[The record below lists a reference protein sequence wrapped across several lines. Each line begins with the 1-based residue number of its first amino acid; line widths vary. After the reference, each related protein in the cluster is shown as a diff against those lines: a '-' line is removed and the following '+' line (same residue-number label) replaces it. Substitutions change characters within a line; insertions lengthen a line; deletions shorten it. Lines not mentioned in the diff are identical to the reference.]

1 MRLIV
6 TKNYEEMSK
15 VAAKQMAE
23 DIKRNPEIVLGLA
36 TGGTPVGM
44 YKELIRMYNEGE
56 LDKLF
61 IHSNW
66 SSTSR
71 ELDFSKVT
79 SINLDEY
86 VGLAGD
92 HDQSYRYF
100 MNTNLFDHINIDKNN
115 TFVPNGLAENV
126 EEECMA
132 YDARI
137 QDMGGI
143 DLQLLGLGAN
153 GHIGFNEPGEALS
166 VGTHLTDLKE
176 STIEANARFFDSID
190 DVPRKAITMG
200 LGGIMKAKKIMVIA
214 SGEGKAEVVKAMMSG
229 KITTE
234 IPATMLQMHRDVI
247 LIVDED
253 AAKLLK

>member
-6 TKNYEEMSK
+6 TKTYDEMSK
-15 VAAKQMAE
+15 VAANEMANS
-23 DIKRNPEIVLGLA
+23 IKENPEIVLGLA
-36 TGGTPVGM
+36 TGGTPVEM
-44 YKELIRMYNEGE
+44 YKNLIKMYNDG
-56 LDKLF
+56 
-61 IHSNW
+61 
-66 SSTSR
+66 

-86 VGLAGD
+86 VGLSGE

-100 MNTNLFDHINIDKNN
+100 MNKNLFNHINIDKSK
-115 TFVPNGLAENV
+115 TFVPNGLAEDI
-126 EEECMA
+126 EEECKS

-137 QDMGGI
+137 ENMGGI

-153 GHIGFNEPGEALS
+153 GHIGFNEPGEELS

-176 STIEANARFFDSID
+176 STIKANARFFESIN
-190 DVPRKAITMG
+190 DVPKKAVTMG

-234 IPATMLQMHRDVI
+234 IPATMLQMHNNVV
-247 LIVDED
+247 LIIDE
-253 AAKLLK
+253 AAASLL

>member
-15 VAAKQMAE
+15 VAAKEMAE

-56 LDKLF
+56 LD
-61 IHSNW
+61 
-66 SSTSR
+66 
-71 ELDFSKVT
+71 FSKVT

-86 VGLAGD
+86 VGLSGD

-100 MNTNLFDHINIDKNN
+100 MNTNLFNHINIDKNN

-200 LGGIMKAKKIMVIA
+200 LGGIMKSKKIIVIA
-214 SGEGKAEVVKAMMSG
+214 SGEGKADAVKAMVSG
-229 KITTE
+229 KISTNM
-234 IPATMLQMHRDVI
+234 PASMLQMHRDVVVI
-247 LIVDED
+247 IDEA
-253 AAKLLK
+253 AAKLL

>member
-15 VAAKQMAE
+15 VSAKEMAE

-56 LDKLF
+56 LD
-61 IHSNW
+61 
-66 SSTSR
+66 
-71 ELDFSKVT
+71 FSKVK

-86 VGLAGD
+86 VGLSGD
-92 HDQSYRYF
+92 HNQSYRYF
-100 MNTNLFDHINIDKNN
+100 MNTNLFNHINIDKNN
-115 TFVPNGLAENV
+115 TFVPNGLAENIG
-126 EEECMA
+126 EECRV
-132 YDARI
+132 YDERI
-137 QDMGGI
+137 QNMGGI

-153 GHIGFNEPGEALS
+153 GHIGFNEPGEELS

-190 DVPRKAITMG
+190 YVPRKAITMG

-214 SGEGKAEVVKAMMSG
+214 SGEGKAEVVEAIMSG

-234 IPATMLQMHRDVI
+234 IPATMLQMHRDVV

>member
-1 MRLIV
+1 
-6 TKNYEEMSK
+6 
-15 VAAKQMAE
+15 
-23 DIKRNPEIVLGLA
+23 
-36 TGGTPVGM
+36 M
-44 YKELIRMYNEGE
+44 YKELIRMYNEG
-56 LDKLF
+56 
-61 IHSNW
+61 
-66 SSTSR
+66 

-234 IPATMLQMHRDVI
+234 NPG
-247 LIVDED
+247 
-253 AAKLLK
+253 K

>member
-6 TKNYEEMSK
+6 TKNYDEMSK
-15 VAAKQMAE
+15 VAANEMAE
-23 DIKRNPEIVLGLA
+23 SIKSNPEIVLGLA

-56 LDKLF
+56 LD
-61 IHSNW
+61 
-66 SSTSR
+66 
-71 ELDFSKVT
+71 FSKVT

-86 VGLAGD
+86 VGLPGD

-100 MNTNLFDHINIDKNN
+100 MNTNLFNHINIDKNK
-115 TFVPNGLAENV
+115 TFVPNGLAKDF
-126 EEECMA
+126 EEECKS

-200 LGGIMKAKKIMVIA
+200 LGGIMKAKNIMVIA

-234 IPATMLQMHRDVI
+234 IPATMLQMHRDVV